1 MNHEMKL
8 NPHPFAQIRAG
19 EKTLELRL
27 NDEKRRLVRVGDTI
41 TFTEIG
47 TGEKLTVTVTAL
59 HPYES
64 FADLFAALGTALCG
78 GSVDMDAYYSLA
90 DQKKWG
96 VLGIEIEAHL

>member
-8 NPHPFAQIRAG
+8 NPHPFAQIKAG
-19 EKTLELRL
+19 EKTVELRL

-47 TGEKLTVTVTAL
+47 TGEKLTVAVTAL
-59 HPYES
+59 HPFES
-64 FADLFAALGTALCG
+64 FAELFEALGTDLCG

-90 DQKKWG
+90 DQRKWG
-96 VLGIEIEAHL
+96 VLGIGIDARL